1 MKKLTWP
8 GLGFNEPQIMAIL
21 NVTPNSF
28 SDGGVLYR
36 SGVLIGTLVDR
47 AAQAL
52 AAGASILDV
61 GGESTRPGADSV
73 QVEEELERVI
83 PSIEA
88 LNARFDAVIS
98 VDTSTPEVMEAAQP
112 AGAQLIN
119 DVRALTRPGAL
130 AAAVK
135 TGLPVCLMHM
145 QGTPQT
151 MQAEPIYKNVVSD
164 VLQWL
169 LARAHVCQTAGLGRD
184 QILIDPGF
192 GFGKTLEHNVLLFH
206 SLSQFIQAGYPVMV
220 GVSKK
225 AMIGQIIGR
234 PVAQRIVGSAVASA
248 LAAQLGAAILRVH
261 DVIETRDA
269 MRVMQMLVQGQQ

>member
-1 MKKLTWP
+1 
-8 GLGFNEPQIMAIL
+8 MAIL

-169 LARAHVCQTAGLGRD
+169 LARADVCQTAGLGRD

-220 GVSKK
+220 GVSKN

>member
-8 GLGFNEPQIMAIL
+8 GLGFNEPQIMAVL

-169 LARAHVCQTAGLGRD
+169 LARADVCQTAGLGRD

>member
-36 SGVLIGTLVDR
+36 SGVLIGALVDR

-169 LARAHVCQTAGLGRD
+169 LARADVCQTAGLGRD

-261 DVIETRDA
+261 DVVETRDA

>member
-169 LARAHVCQTAGLGRD
+169 LARADVCQTAGLGRD